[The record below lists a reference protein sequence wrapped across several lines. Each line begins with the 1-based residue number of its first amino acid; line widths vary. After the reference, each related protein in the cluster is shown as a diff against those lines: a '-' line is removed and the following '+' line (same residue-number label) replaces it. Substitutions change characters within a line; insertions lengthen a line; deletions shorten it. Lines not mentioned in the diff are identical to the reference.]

1 MKYNDFYWANDASL
15 QFMYPDYLDQ
25 NETPQTRVIDIANN
39 AEIILGINGFADKFY
54 NYMAKGYYSLSTP
67 VWKNFSKEN
76 GSPISCVVG
85 DTWINTINGGKLAKD
100 IEIGDLVLT
109 HKNRFKKVVNVIPTK
124 NKDDIYRLKVGTRMT
139 NLYITGNH
147 VVLTNLG
154 WIRVDELDV
163 NKHLIAVNGE
173 LDYESSDFTID
184 LKKYTDYNFIVED
197 GFIKKSI
204 ETKSKKSIKNNISET
219 HVTYY
224 SQPREFVDIDND
236 LAWAFGL
243 WFAEGSISINNK
255 KEPNGIRITLN
266 DKDESKYA
274 NKWLSIMKDKFNLN
288 GGYYISEVKG
298 NGKNNSWISVNIN
311 SKVIGNLFAS
321 FGKGCKEKQLPD
333 WLLNLPKDKLKHLLN
348 GLLLGDGTKS
358 NQGVRITLSNP
369 KLLLQAYNI
378 GLKLNHD
385 MSLQMQEKAGKL
397 STTTH
402 VYTLTFREYNN
413 SISKSSSNAGIKFS
427 DGLTYCPI
435 KVLEKTDKIE
445 DVFDF
450 TVEDDHSFSCAGVVV
465 HNCFGIDI
473 QDDTS
478 DILRGVAEIGMM
490 TKQGGGTAGY
500 FGKLRPRGA
509 SISGG
514 SKSNGSVSFMP
525 LFQEVTNTISQTNRR
540 GFFAAYH
547 DIDHDD
553 FDEFMKARTEG
564 DTLQTIALALCV
576 SDDFMKRVENG
587 DKEAQRRW
595 VKVIKKRD
603 ESGFPYL
610 YFTDTAN
617 KNKPQVY
624 KDKNMMLR
632 HSQMC
637 VSYDT
642 LILTDNGYKCIGE
655 LEDSFVN
662 VWNGQDFSEVE
673 INQTGENQTLFRVN
687 TDSGYSLDCTEYHKW
702 YVLESTESGKRTKP
716 PRYKEVRTYEL
727 KQGDKLIKFDLPILQ
742 GFKELKYAYTQG
754 FFSGDGYSNPDVKK
768 SKISLYGEKK
778 DLLLLIDVRNY
789 YTQQGSIS
797 RPTNEKAIYIDKV
810 VDRINCYLPEDI
822 INDKTFVPNSDY
834 TIESRLNWLSG
845 LVDSDGTIAK
855 FDKSYTLQIGSIDK
869 EFLKAVQL
877 MLQTLGC
884 DSKVTKSN
892 NTKGLRL
899 LPKNDGSGELGY
911 YNCQQCYRLLIN
923 GNSLWKLIELGFKLN
938 RVDIK
943 DAQKPNREC
952 SQFIKVESVEQ
963 LPDLHDTYCFTEPKR
978 NMGMFNGILTGNCN
992 EIYEYTDENVSFVC
1006 ALSSVNLLH
1015 WDEIKNTD
1023 AIETLTY
1030 FMDAVYTEFI
1040 NKAENVPF
1048 MDKAVRFAKDHRSI
1062 GIGVLGWHSYLQ
1074 RNNLPF
1080 ACMES
1085 NFKTTEIFKTIDERT
1100 LKASKELAVKY
1111 GEPTILKGYG
1121 ERFTT
1126 RTALAPTTSSSFI
1139 LGQVSPS
1146 IEPLLSNCFVK
1157 DLSKGK
1163 FFWKNPFLEQL
1174 LEKKGLNNDDIWDKI
1189 MKNDGS
1195 VQYLDELSEQEKE
1208 VFKTFA
1214 EISQKEIIIQAS
1226 IRQKFIDQGQS
1237 LNLMLHPETTMK
1249 ENNSLLFEAWR
1260 LGLKGLYYQRSA
1272 NVAQKVSRD
1281 ITNCTNCES

>member
-25 NETPQTRVIDIANN
+25 NETPQTRVRDIANN
-39 AEIILGINGFADKFY
+39 AENILGIKGFADKFY

-67 VWKNFSKEN
+67 VWKNFGKEN
-76 GSPISCVVG
+76 GS
-85 DTWINTINGGKLAKD
+85 
-100 IEIGDLVLT
+100 
-109 HKNRFKKVVNVIPTK
+109 
-124 NKDDIYRLKVGTRMT
+124 
-139 NLYITGNH
+139 
-147 VVLTNLG
+147 
-154 WIRVDELDV
+154 
-163 NKHLIAVNGE
+163 
-173 LDYESSDFTID
+173 
-184 LKKYTDYNFIVED
+184 
-197 GFIKKSI
+197 
-204 ETKSKKSIKNNISET
+204 
-219 HVTYY
+219 
-224 SQPREFVDIDND
+224 
-236 LAWAFGL
+236 
-243 WFAEGSISINNK
+243 SIS
-255 KEPNGIRITLN
+255 
-266 DKDESKYA
+266 
-274 NKWLSIMKDKFNLN
+274 
-288 GGYYISEVKG
+288 
-298 NGKNNSWISVNIN
+298 
-311 SKVIGNLFAS
+311 
-321 FGKGCKEKQLPD
+321 
-333 WLLNLPKDKLKHLLN
+333 
-348 GLLLGDGTKS
+348 
-358 NQGVRITLSNP
+358 
-369 KLLLQAYNI
+369 
-378 GLKLNHD
+378 
-385 MSLQMQEKAGKL
+385 
-397 STTTH
+397 
-402 VYTLTFREYNN
+402 
-413 SISKSSSNAGIKFS
+413 
-427 DGLTYCPI
+427 
-435 KVLEKTDKIE
+435 
-445 DVFDF
+445 
-450 TVEDDHSFSCAGVVV
+450 
-465 HNCFGIDI
+465 CFGIDI

-490 TKQGGGTAGY
+490 TKQCGGAAGY

-509 SISGG
+509 EISGG

-610 YFTDTAN
+610 YFTDTVN

-637 VSYDT
+637 
-642 LILTDNGYKCIGE
+642 
-655 LEDSFVN
+655 
-662 VWNGQDFSEVE
+662 
-673 INQTGENQTLFRVN
+673 
-687 TDSGYSLDCTEYHKW
+687 
-702 YVLESTESGKRTKP
+702 
-716 PRYKEVRTYEL
+716 
-727 KQGDKLIKFDLPILQ
+727 
-742 GFKELKYAYTQG
+742 
-754 FFSGDGYSNPDVKK
+754 
-768 SKISLYGEKK
+768 
-778 DLLLLIDVRNY
+778 
-789 YTQQGSIS
+789 
-797 RPTNEKAIYIDKV
+797 
-810 VDRINCYLPEDI
+810 
-822 INDKTFVPNSDY
+822 
-834 TIESRLNWLSG
+834 
-845 LVDSDGTIAK
+845 
-855 FDKSYTLQIGSIDK
+855 
-869 EFLKAVQL
+869 
-877 MLQTLGC
+877 
-884 DSKVTKSN
+884 
-892 NTKGLRL
+892 
-899 LPKNDGSGELGY
+899 
-911 YNCQQCYRLLIN
+911 
-923 GNSLWKLIELGFKLN
+923 
-938 RVDIK
+938 
-943 DAQKPNREC
+943 
-952 SQFIKVESVEQ
+952 
-963 LPDLHDTYCFTEPKR
+963 
-978 NMGMFNGILTGNCN
+978 N

-1006 ALSSVNLLH
+1006 ALSSINLLH
-1015 WDEIKNTD
+1015 WNEIKNTD

-1048 MDKAVRFAKDHRSI
+1048 MDKAVRFAKYHRSI

-1100 LKASKELAVKY
+1100 LKASKELAITY

-1163 FFWKNPFLEQL
+1163 FFWKNPFLEDL
-1174 LEKKGLNNDDIWDKI
+1174 LDEKGLNNDDIWDKI

-1195 VQYLDELSEQEKE
+1195 VQYLDELTEKEKE
-1208 VFKTFA
+1208 VFRTFA

-1281 ITNCTNCES
+1281 ITNCTSCES

>member
-25 NETPQTRVIDIANN
+25 NETPQSRVRDIVNN
-39 AEIILGINGFADKFY
+39 AESILGINGFADKFY

-67 VWKNFSKEN
+67 VMKNFGKKN
-76 GSPISCVVG
+76 GSPIS
-85 DTWINTINGGKLAKD
+85 
-100 IEIGDLVLT
+100 
-109 HKNRFKKVVNVIPTK
+109 
-124 NKDDIYRLKVGTRMT
+124 
-139 NLYITGNH
+139 
-147 VVLTNLG
+147 
-154 WIRVDELDV
+154 
-163 NKHLIAVNGE
+163 
-173 LDYESSDFTID
+173 
-184 LKKYTDYNFIVED
+184 
-197 GFIKKSI
+197 
-204 ETKSKKSIKNNISET
+204 
-219 HVTYY
+219 
-224 SQPREFVDIDND
+224 
-236 LAWAFGL
+236 
-243 WFAEGSISINNK
+243 
-255 KEPNGIRITLN
+255 
-266 DKDESKYA
+266 
-274 NKWLSIMKDKFNLN
+274 
-288 GGYYISEVKG
+288 
-298 NGKNNSWISVNIN
+298 
-311 SKVIGNLFAS
+311 
-321 FGKGCKEKQLPD
+321 
-333 WLLNLPKDKLKHLLN
+333 
-348 GLLLGDGTKS
+348 
-358 NQGVRITLSNP
+358 
-369 KLLLQAYNI
+369 
-378 GLKLNHD
+378 
-385 MSLQMQEKAGKL
+385 
-397 STTTH
+397 
-402 VYTLTFREYNN
+402 
-413 SISKSSSNAGIKFS
+413 
-427 DGLTYCPI
+427 
-435 KVLEKTDKIE
+435 
-445 DVFDF
+445 
-450 TVEDDHSFSCAGVVV
+450 
-465 HNCFGIDI
+465 CFGIDI

-478 DILRGVAEIGMM
+478 DILKGVAEIGMM
-490 TKQGGGTAGY
+490 TKQGGGAAGY

-509 SISGG
+509 NISGG

-637 VSYDT
+637 
-642 LILTDNGYKCIGE
+642 
-655 LEDSFVN
+655 
-662 VWNGQDFSEVE
+662 
-673 INQTGENQTLFRVN
+673 
-687 TDSGYSLDCTEYHKW
+687 
-702 YVLESTESGKRTKP
+702 
-716 PRYKEVRTYEL
+716 
-727 KQGDKLIKFDLPILQ
+727 
-742 GFKELKYAYTQG
+742 
-754 FFSGDGYSNPDVKK
+754 
-768 SKISLYGEKK
+768 
-778 DLLLLIDVRNY
+778 
-789 YTQQGSIS
+789 
-797 RPTNEKAIYIDKV
+797 
-810 VDRINCYLPEDI
+810 
-822 INDKTFVPNSDY
+822 
-834 TIESRLNWLSG
+834 
-845 LVDSDGTIAK
+845 
-855 FDKSYTLQIGSIDK
+855 
-869 EFLKAVQL
+869 
-877 MLQTLGC
+877 
-884 DSKVTKSN
+884 
-892 NTKGLRL
+892 
-899 LPKNDGSGELGY
+899 
-911 YNCQQCYRLLIN
+911 
-923 GNSLWKLIELGFKLN
+923 
-938 RVDIK
+938 
-943 DAQKPNREC
+943 
-952 SQFIKVESVEQ
+952 
-963 LPDLHDTYCFTEPKR
+963 
-978 NMGMFNGILTGNCN
+978 N

-1006 ALSSVNLLH
+1006 ALSSINLLH

-1146 IEPLLSNCFVK
+1146 IEPLLSNCFLK

-1163 FFWKNPFLEQL
+1163 FFWKNPFLEEL
-1174 LEKKGLNNDDIWDKI
+1174 LKEKGLNNDDIWDKI

-1281 ITNCTNCES
+1281 ITNCSSCES

>member
-25 NETPQTRVIDIANN
+25 NETPQTRVRDIANN
-39 AEIILGINGFADKFY
+39 AETILCINGFADKFY

-67 VWKNFSKEN
+67 VLKNFGKEN
-76 GSPISCVVG
+76 GSPISC
-85 DTWINTINGGKLAKD
+85 
-100 IEIGDLVLT
+100 
-109 HKNRFKKVVNVIPTK
+109 
-124 NKDDIYRLKVGTRMT
+124 
-139 NLYITGNH
+139 
-147 VVLTNLG
+147 
-154 WIRVDELDV
+154 
-163 NKHLIAVNGE
+163 
-173 LDYESSDFTID
+173 
-184 LKKYTDYNFIVED
+184 
-197 GFIKKSI
+197 
-204 ETKSKKSIKNNISET
+204 
-219 HVTYY
+219 
-224 SQPREFVDIDND
+224 
-236 LAWAFGL
+236 
-243 WFAEGSISINNK
+243 
-255 KEPNGIRITLN
+255 
-266 DKDESKYA
+266 
-274 NKWLSIMKDKFNLN
+274 
-288 GGYYISEVKG
+288 
-298 NGKNNSWISVNIN
+298 
-311 SKVIGNLFAS
+311 
-321 FGKGCKEKQLPD
+321 
-333 WLLNLPKDKLKHLLN
+333 
-348 GLLLGDGTKS
+348 
-358 NQGVRITLSNP
+358 
-369 KLLLQAYNI
+369 
-378 GLKLNHD
+378 
-385 MSLQMQEKAGKL
+385 
-397 STTTH
+397 
-402 VYTLTFREYNN
+402 
-413 SISKSSSNAGIKFS
+413 
-427 DGLTYCPI
+427 
-435 KVLEKTDKIE
+435 
-445 DVFDF
+445 
-450 TVEDDHSFSCAGVVV
+450 
-465 HNCFGIDI
+465 FGIDI
-473 QDDTS
+473 QDNTS

-509 SISGG
+509 NISGG

-637 VSYDT
+637 VSRDALVT
-642 LILTDNGYKCIGE
+642 TKDGE
-655 LEDSFVN
+655 FVISDLENKRVE
-662 VWNGQDFSEVE
+662 VWNGLEWSNVE
-673 INQTGENQTLFRVN
+673 IFKTGKNQKLKKVKVFRSLYNDKGTLITGNILE
-687 TDSGYSLDCTEYHKW
+687 LDCTEYHKW
-702 YVLESTESGKRTKP
+702 YNKIGQEF
-716 PRYKEVRTYEL
+716 RTYEL
-727 KQGDKLIKFDLPILQ
+727 
-742 GFKELKYAYTQG
+742 
-754 FFSGDGYSNPDVKK
+754 
-768 SKISLYGEKK
+768 SKGM
-778 DLLLLIDVRNY
+778 LLLDSN
-789 YTQQGSIS
+789 
-797 RPTNEKAIYIDKV
+797 
-810 VDRINCYLPEDI
+810 LP
-822 INDKTFVPNSDY
+822 
-834 TIESRLNWLSG
+834 
-845 LVDSDGTIAK
+845 
-855 FDKSYTLQIGSIDK
+855 
-869 EFLKAVQL
+869 
-877 MLQTLGC
+877 
-884 DSKVTKSN
+884 
-892 NTKGLRL
+892 
-899 LPKNDGSGELGY
+899 
-911 YNCQQCYRLLIN
+911 N
-923 GNSLWKLIELGFKLN
+923 GNKAKYEII
-938 RVDIK
+938 DIL
-943 DAQKPNREC
+943 D
-952 SQFIKVESVEQ
+952 
-963 LPDLHDTYCFTEPKR
+963 LDGLHDTYCFTEPKR

-992 EIYEYTDENVSFVC
+992 EIYEYTDEHVSFVC
-1006 ALSSVNLLH
+1006 ALSSINLLH

-1080 ACMES
+1080 ACMEA
-1085 NFKTTEIFKTIDERT
+1085 NFKTSEIFKAIDERT
-1100 LKASKELAVKY
+1100 LKASKELAVIY

-1146 IEPLLSNCFVK
+1146 IEPLLSNCFLK

-1163 FFWKNPFLEQL
+1163 FFWKNPFLEEL

-1208 VFKTFA
+1208 VFKTFT

-1281 ITNCTNCES
+1281 ITNCSSCEA

>member
-25 NETPQTRVIDIANN
+25 NETPQTRVRDIANN
-39 AEIILGINGFADKFY
+39 SENILGIKGFADKFY

-67 VWKNFSKEN
+67 VWKNFGKEN
-76 GSPISCVVG
+76 GSPIS
-85 DTWINTINGGKLAKD
+85 
-100 IEIGDLVLT
+100 
-109 HKNRFKKVVNVIPTK
+109 
-124 NKDDIYRLKVGTRMT
+124 
-139 NLYITGNH
+139 
-147 VVLTNLG
+147 
-154 WIRVDELDV
+154 
-163 NKHLIAVNGE
+163 
-173 LDYESSDFTID
+173 
-184 LKKYTDYNFIVED
+184 
-197 GFIKKSI
+197 
-204 ETKSKKSIKNNISET
+204 
-219 HVTYY
+219 
-224 SQPREFVDIDND
+224 
-236 LAWAFGL
+236 
-243 WFAEGSISINNK
+243 
-255 KEPNGIRITLN
+255 
-266 DKDESKYA
+266 
-274 NKWLSIMKDKFNLN
+274 
-288 GGYYISEVKG
+288 
-298 NGKNNSWISVNIN
+298 
-311 SKVIGNLFAS
+311 
-321 FGKGCKEKQLPD
+321 
-333 WLLNLPKDKLKHLLN
+333 
-348 GLLLGDGTKS
+348 
-358 NQGVRITLSNP
+358 
-369 KLLLQAYNI
+369 
-378 GLKLNHD
+378 
-385 MSLQMQEKAGKL
+385 
-397 STTTH
+397 
-402 VYTLTFREYNN
+402 
-413 SISKSSSNAGIKFS
+413 
-427 DGLTYCPI
+427 
-435 KVLEKTDKIE
+435 
-445 DVFDF
+445 
-450 TVEDDHSFSCAGVVV
+450 
-465 HNCFGIDI
+465 CFGIDI

-500 FGKLRPRGA
+500 FGKLRPRG
-509 SISGG
+509 SEISGG

-587 DKEAQRRW
+587 DEEAQRRW

-637 VSYDT
+637 
-642 LILTDNGYKCIGE
+642 
-655 LEDSFVN
+655 
-662 VWNGQDFSEVE
+662 
-673 INQTGENQTLFRVN
+673 
-687 TDSGYSLDCTEYHKW
+687 
-702 YVLESTESGKRTKP
+702 
-716 PRYKEVRTYEL
+716 
-727 KQGDKLIKFDLPILQ
+727 
-742 GFKELKYAYTQG
+742 
-754 FFSGDGYSNPDVKK
+754 
-768 SKISLYGEKK
+768 
-778 DLLLLIDVRNY
+778 
-789 YTQQGSIS
+789 
-797 RPTNEKAIYIDKV
+797 
-810 VDRINCYLPEDI
+810 
-822 INDKTFVPNSDY
+822 
-834 TIESRLNWLSG
+834 
-845 LVDSDGTIAK
+845 
-855 FDKSYTLQIGSIDK
+855 
-869 EFLKAVQL
+869 
-877 MLQTLGC
+877 
-884 DSKVTKSN
+884 
-892 NTKGLRL
+892 
-899 LPKNDGSGELGY
+899 
-911 YNCQQCYRLLIN
+911 
-923 GNSLWKLIELGFKLN
+923 
-938 RVDIK
+938 
-943 DAQKPNREC
+943 
-952 SQFIKVESVEQ
+952 
-963 LPDLHDTYCFTEPKR
+963 
-978 NMGMFNGILTGNCN
+978 N

-1006 ALSSVNLLH
+1006 ALSSINLLH

-1146 IEPLLSNCFVK
+1146 IEPLLSNCFLK

-1163 FFWKNPFLEQL
+1163 FFWKNPFLEEL
-1174 LEKKGLNNDDIWDKI
+1174 LKEKGLNNDDIWDKI

-1281 ITNCTNCES
+1281 ITNCSSCES

>member
-25 NETPQTRVIDIANN
+25 NETPQSRVRDIVNN
-39 AEIILGINGFADKFY
+39 AESILGINGFADKFY

-67 VWKNFSKEN
+67 VWKNFGKKN
-76 GSPISCVVG
+76 GSPIS
-85 DTWINTINGGKLAKD
+85 
-100 IEIGDLVLT
+100 
-109 HKNRFKKVVNVIPTK
+109 
-124 NKDDIYRLKVGTRMT
+124 
-139 NLYITGNH
+139 
-147 VVLTNLG
+147 
-154 WIRVDELDV
+154 
-163 NKHLIAVNGE
+163 
-173 LDYESSDFTID
+173 
-184 LKKYTDYNFIVED
+184 
-197 GFIKKSI
+197 
-204 ETKSKKSIKNNISET
+204 
-219 HVTYY
+219 
-224 SQPREFVDIDND
+224 
-236 LAWAFGL
+236 
-243 WFAEGSISINNK
+243 
-255 KEPNGIRITLN
+255 
-266 DKDESKYA
+266 
-274 NKWLSIMKDKFNLN
+274 
-288 GGYYISEVKG
+288 
-298 NGKNNSWISVNIN
+298 
-311 SKVIGNLFAS
+311 
-321 FGKGCKEKQLPD
+321 
-333 WLLNLPKDKLKHLLN
+333 
-348 GLLLGDGTKS
+348 
-358 NQGVRITLSNP
+358 
-369 KLLLQAYNI
+369 
-378 GLKLNHD
+378 
-385 MSLQMQEKAGKL
+385 
-397 STTTH
+397 
-402 VYTLTFREYNN
+402 
-413 SISKSSSNAGIKFS
+413 
-427 DGLTYCPI
+427 
-435 KVLEKTDKIE
+435 
-445 DVFDF
+445 
-450 TVEDDHSFSCAGVVV
+450 
-465 HNCFGIDI
+465 CFGIDI

-478 DILRGVAEIGMM
+478 DILKGVAEIGMM

-509 SISGG
+509 NISGG

-587 DKEAQRRW
+587 DKEVQRRW

-637 VSYDT
+637 
-642 LILTDNGYKCIGE
+642 
-655 LEDSFVN
+655 
-662 VWNGQDFSEVE
+662 
-673 INQTGENQTLFRVN
+673 
-687 TDSGYSLDCTEYHKW
+687 
-702 YVLESTESGKRTKP
+702 
-716 PRYKEVRTYEL
+716 
-727 KQGDKLIKFDLPILQ
+727 
-742 GFKELKYAYTQG
+742 
-754 FFSGDGYSNPDVKK
+754 
-768 SKISLYGEKK
+768 
-778 DLLLLIDVRNY
+778 
-789 YTQQGSIS
+789 
-797 RPTNEKAIYIDKV
+797 
-810 VDRINCYLPEDI
+810 
-822 INDKTFVPNSDY
+822 
-834 TIESRLNWLSG
+834 
-845 LVDSDGTIAK
+845 
-855 FDKSYTLQIGSIDK
+855 
-869 EFLKAVQL
+869 
-877 MLQTLGC
+877 
-884 DSKVTKSN
+884 
-892 NTKGLRL
+892 
-899 LPKNDGSGELGY
+899 
-911 YNCQQCYRLLIN
+911 
-923 GNSLWKLIELGFKLN
+923 
-938 RVDIK
+938 
-943 DAQKPNREC
+943 
-952 SQFIKVESVEQ
+952 
-963 LPDLHDTYCFTEPKR
+963 
-978 NMGMFNGILTGNCN
+978 N

-1006 ALSSVNLLH
+1006 ALSSINLLH

-1146 IEPLLSNCFVK
+1146 IEPLLSNCFLK

-1163 FFWKNPFLEQL
+1163 FFWKNPFLEEL
-1174 LEKKGLNNDDIWDKI
+1174 LKEKGLNNDDIWDKI

-1281 ITNCTNCES
+1281 ITNCSSCES

>member
-25 NETPQTRVIDIANN
+25 NETPQSRVRDIVNN
-39 AEIILGINGFADKFY
+39 AESILGINGFADKFY

-67 VWKNFSKEN
+67 VMKNFGKKN
-76 GSPISCVVG
+76 GGPIS
-85 DTWINTINGGKLAKD
+85 
-100 IEIGDLVLT
+100 
-109 HKNRFKKVVNVIPTK
+109 
-124 NKDDIYRLKVGTRMT
+124 
-139 NLYITGNH
+139 
-147 VVLTNLG
+147 
-154 WIRVDELDV
+154 
-163 NKHLIAVNGE
+163 
-173 LDYESSDFTID
+173 
-184 LKKYTDYNFIVED
+184 
-197 GFIKKSI
+197 
-204 ETKSKKSIKNNISET
+204 
-219 HVTYY
+219 
-224 SQPREFVDIDND
+224 
-236 LAWAFGL
+236 
-243 WFAEGSISINNK
+243 
-255 KEPNGIRITLN
+255 
-266 DKDESKYA
+266 
-274 NKWLSIMKDKFNLN
+274 
-288 GGYYISEVKG
+288 
-298 NGKNNSWISVNIN
+298 
-311 SKVIGNLFAS
+311 
-321 FGKGCKEKQLPD
+321 
-333 WLLNLPKDKLKHLLN
+333 
-348 GLLLGDGTKS
+348 
-358 NQGVRITLSNP
+358 
-369 KLLLQAYNI
+369 
-378 GLKLNHD
+378 
-385 MSLQMQEKAGKL
+385 
-397 STTTH
+397 
-402 VYTLTFREYNN
+402 
-413 SISKSSSNAGIKFS
+413 
-427 DGLTYCPI
+427 
-435 KVLEKTDKIE
+435 
-445 DVFDF
+445 
-450 TVEDDHSFSCAGVVV
+450 
-465 HNCFGIDI
+465 CFGIDI
-473 QDDTS
+473 QDDTR
-478 DILRGVAEIGMM
+478 DILKGVAEIGMM

-509 SISGG
+509 NISGG

-637 VSYDT
+637 
-642 LILTDNGYKCIGE
+642 
-655 LEDSFVN
+655 
-662 VWNGQDFSEVE
+662 
-673 INQTGENQTLFRVN
+673 
-687 TDSGYSLDCTEYHKW
+687 
-702 YVLESTESGKRTKP
+702 
-716 PRYKEVRTYEL
+716 
-727 KQGDKLIKFDLPILQ
+727 
-742 GFKELKYAYTQG
+742 
-754 FFSGDGYSNPDVKK
+754 
-768 SKISLYGEKK
+768 
-778 DLLLLIDVRNY
+778 
-789 YTQQGSIS
+789 
-797 RPTNEKAIYIDKV
+797 
-810 VDRINCYLPEDI
+810 
-822 INDKTFVPNSDY
+822 
-834 TIESRLNWLSG
+834 
-845 LVDSDGTIAK
+845 
-855 FDKSYTLQIGSIDK
+855 
-869 EFLKAVQL
+869 
-877 MLQTLGC
+877 
-884 DSKVTKSN
+884 
-892 NTKGLRL
+892 
-899 LPKNDGSGELGY
+899 
-911 YNCQQCYRLLIN
+911 
-923 GNSLWKLIELGFKLN
+923 
-938 RVDIK
+938 
-943 DAQKPNREC
+943 
-952 SQFIKVESVEQ
+952 
-963 LPDLHDTYCFTEPKR
+963 
-978 NMGMFNGILTGNCN
+978 N

-1006 ALSSVNLLH
+1006 ALSSINLLH

-1048 MDKAVRFAKDHRSI
+1048 MDKVVRFAKDHRSI

-1146 IEPLLSNCFVK
+1146 IEPLLSNCFLK

-1163 FFWKNPFLEQL
+1163 FFWKNPFLEEL
-1174 LEKKGLNNDDIWDKI
+1174 LKEKGLNNDDIWDKI

-1281 ITNCTNCES
+1281 ITNCSSCES

>member
-25 NETPQTRVIDIANN
+25 NETPQSRVRDIVNN
-39 AEIILGINGFADKFY
+39 AESILGINGFADKFY

-67 VWKNFSKEN
+67 VMKNFGKKN
-76 GSPISCVVG
+76 GSPIS
-85 DTWINTINGGKLAKD
+85 
-100 IEIGDLVLT
+100 
-109 HKNRFKKVVNVIPTK
+109 
-124 NKDDIYRLKVGTRMT
+124 
-139 NLYITGNH
+139 
-147 VVLTNLG
+147 
-154 WIRVDELDV
+154 
-163 NKHLIAVNGE
+163 
-173 LDYESSDFTID
+173 
-184 LKKYTDYNFIVED
+184 
-197 GFIKKSI
+197 
-204 ETKSKKSIKNNISET
+204 
-219 HVTYY
+219 
-224 SQPREFVDIDND
+224 
-236 LAWAFGL
+236 
-243 WFAEGSISINNK
+243 
-255 KEPNGIRITLN
+255 
-266 DKDESKYA
+266 
-274 NKWLSIMKDKFNLN
+274 
-288 GGYYISEVKG
+288 
-298 NGKNNSWISVNIN
+298 
-311 SKVIGNLFAS
+311 
-321 FGKGCKEKQLPD
+321 
-333 WLLNLPKDKLKHLLN
+333 
-348 GLLLGDGTKS
+348 
-358 NQGVRITLSNP
+358 
-369 KLLLQAYNI
+369 
-378 GLKLNHD
+378 
-385 MSLQMQEKAGKL
+385 
-397 STTTH
+397 
-402 VYTLTFREYNN
+402 
-413 SISKSSSNAGIKFS
+413 
-427 DGLTYCPI
+427 
-435 KVLEKTDKIE
+435 
-445 DVFDF
+445 
-450 TVEDDHSFSCAGVVV
+450 
-465 HNCFGIDI
+465 CFGIDI

-478 DILRGVAEIGMM
+478 DILKGVAEIGMM

-509 SISGG
+509 NISGG

-637 VSYDT
+637 
-642 LILTDNGYKCIGE
+642 
-655 LEDSFVN
+655 
-662 VWNGQDFSEVE
+662 
-673 INQTGENQTLFRVN
+673 
-687 TDSGYSLDCTEYHKW
+687 
-702 YVLESTESGKRTKP
+702 
-716 PRYKEVRTYEL
+716 
-727 KQGDKLIKFDLPILQ
+727 
-742 GFKELKYAYTQG
+742 
-754 FFSGDGYSNPDVKK
+754 
-768 SKISLYGEKK
+768 
-778 DLLLLIDVRNY
+778 
-789 YTQQGSIS
+789 
-797 RPTNEKAIYIDKV
+797 
-810 VDRINCYLPEDI
+810 
-822 INDKTFVPNSDY
+822 
-834 TIESRLNWLSG
+834 
-845 LVDSDGTIAK
+845 
-855 FDKSYTLQIGSIDK
+855 
-869 EFLKAVQL
+869 
-877 MLQTLGC
+877 
-884 DSKVTKSN
+884 
-892 NTKGLRL
+892 
-899 LPKNDGSGELGY
+899 
-911 YNCQQCYRLLIN
+911 
-923 GNSLWKLIELGFKLN
+923 
-938 RVDIK
+938 
-943 DAQKPNREC
+943 
-952 SQFIKVESVEQ
+952 
-963 LPDLHDTYCFTEPKR
+963 
-978 NMGMFNGILTGNCN
+978 N

-1006 ALSSVNLLH
+1006 ALSSINLLH

-1146 IEPLLSNCFVK
+1146 IEPLLSNCFLK

-1163 FFWKNPFLEQL
+1163 FFWKNPFLEEL
-1174 LEKKGLNNDDIWDKI
+1174 LKEKGLNNDDIWDKI

-1281 ITNCTNCES
+1281 ITNCSSCES

>member
-1 MKYNDFYWANDASL
+1 MKYNDFYWANDAGL

-39 AEIILGINGFADKFY
+39 AENILGINGFADKFY

-67 VWKNFSKEN
+67 VWKNFGKEN
-76 GSPISCVVG
+76 GSPIS
-85 DTWINTINGGKLAKD
+85 
-100 IEIGDLVLT
+100 
-109 HKNRFKKVVNVIPTK
+109 
-124 NKDDIYRLKVGTRMT
+124 
-139 NLYITGNH
+139 
-147 VVLTNLG
+147 
-154 WIRVDELDV
+154 
-163 NKHLIAVNGE
+163 
-173 LDYESSDFTID
+173 
-184 LKKYTDYNFIVED
+184 
-197 GFIKKSI
+197 
-204 ETKSKKSIKNNISET
+204 
-219 HVTYY
+219 
-224 SQPREFVDIDND
+224 
-236 LAWAFGL
+236 
-243 WFAEGSISINNK
+243 
-255 KEPNGIRITLN
+255 
-266 DKDESKYA
+266 
-274 NKWLSIMKDKFNLN
+274 
-288 GGYYISEVKG
+288 
-298 NGKNNSWISVNIN
+298 
-311 SKVIGNLFAS
+311 
-321 FGKGCKEKQLPD
+321 
-333 WLLNLPKDKLKHLLN
+333 
-348 GLLLGDGTKS
+348 
-358 NQGVRITLSNP
+358 
-369 KLLLQAYNI
+369 
-378 GLKLNHD
+378 
-385 MSLQMQEKAGKL
+385 
-397 STTTH
+397 
-402 VYTLTFREYNN
+402 
-413 SISKSSSNAGIKFS
+413 
-427 DGLTYCPI
+427 
-435 KVLEKTDKIE
+435 
-445 DVFDF
+445 
-450 TVEDDHSFSCAGVVV
+450 
-465 HNCFGIDI
+465 CFGIDI

-509 SISGG
+509 KISGG

-637 VSYDT
+637 VGRYT
-642 LILTDNGYKCIGE
+642 LVTTKDGE
-655 LEDSFVN
+655 FIISDLENKRVE
-662 VWNGQDFSEVE
+662 VWNGLEWSNVEVFKTGK
-673 INQTGENQTLFRVN
+673 NQKLKKVKVFRSLYNDKGTLITGNILE
-687 TDSGYSLDCTEYHKW
+687 LDCTEYHKW
-702 YVLESTESGKRTKP
+702 YNKIGQEF
-716 PRYKEVRTYEL
+716 RTYEL
-727 KQGDKLIKFDLPILQ
+727 
-742 GFKELKYAYTQG
+742 
-754 FFSGDGYSNPDVKK
+754 
-768 SKISLYGEKK
+768 SKGM
-778 DLLLLIDVRNY
+778 LLLDSN
-789 YTQQGSIS
+789 
-797 RPTNEKAIYIDKV
+797 
-810 VDRINCYLPEDI
+810 LP
-822 INDKTFVPNSDY
+822 
-834 TIESRLNWLSG
+834 
-845 LVDSDGTIAK
+845 
-855 FDKSYTLQIGSIDK
+855 
-869 EFLKAVQL
+869 
-877 MLQTLGC
+877 
-884 DSKVTKSN
+884 
-892 NTKGLRL
+892 
-899 LPKNDGSGELGY
+899 
-911 YNCQQCYRLLIN
+911 N
-923 GNSLWKLIELGFKLN
+923 GNKAKYEII
-938 RVDIK
+938 DIL
-943 DAQKPNREC
+943 D
-952 SQFIKVESVEQ
+952 
-963 LPDLHDTYCFTEPKR
+963 LDGLHDTYCFTEPKR

-1006 ALSSVNLLH
+1006 ALSSINLLH

-1048 MDKAVRFAKDHRSI
+1048 MDKAVRFAKYHRSI

-1163 FFWKNPFLEQL
+1163 FFWKNPFLEDL
-1174 LEKKGLNNDDIWDKI
+1174 LEGKGLNNDDIWDKI

-1195 VQYLDELSEQEKE
+1195 VQYLDELTEKEKE

-1281 ITNCTNCES
+1281 ITNCTSCEA

>member
-25 NETPQTRVIDIANN
+25 NETPQSRVRDIVNN
-39 AEIILGINGFADKFY
+39 AESILGINGFADKFY

-67 VWKNFSKEN
+67 VMKNFGKKN
-76 GSPISCVVG
+76 GSPISC
-85 DTWINTINGGKLAKD
+85 
-100 IEIGDLVLT
+100 
-109 HKNRFKKVVNVIPTK
+109 
-124 NKDDIYRLKVGTRMT
+124 
-139 NLYITGNH
+139 
-147 VVLTNLG
+147 
-154 WIRVDELDV
+154 
-163 NKHLIAVNGE
+163 
-173 LDYESSDFTID
+173 
-184 LKKYTDYNFIVED
+184 
-197 GFIKKSI
+197 
-204 ETKSKKSIKNNISET
+204 
-219 HVTYY
+219 
-224 SQPREFVDIDND
+224 
-236 LAWAFGL
+236 
-243 WFAEGSISINNK
+243 
-255 KEPNGIRITLN
+255 
-266 DKDESKYA
+266 
-274 NKWLSIMKDKFNLN
+274 
-288 GGYYISEVKG
+288 
-298 NGKNNSWISVNIN
+298 
-311 SKVIGNLFAS
+311 
-321 FGKGCKEKQLPD
+321 
-333 WLLNLPKDKLKHLLN
+333 
-348 GLLLGDGTKS
+348 
-358 NQGVRITLSNP
+358 
-369 KLLLQAYNI
+369 
-378 GLKLNHD
+378 
-385 MSLQMQEKAGKL
+385 
-397 STTTH
+397 
-402 VYTLTFREYNN
+402 
-413 SISKSSSNAGIKFS
+413 
-427 DGLTYCPI
+427 
-435 KVLEKTDKIE
+435 
-445 DVFDF
+445 
-450 TVEDDHSFSCAGVVV
+450 
-465 HNCFGIDI
+465 FGINI

-478 DILRGVAEIGMM
+478 DILKGVAEIGMM

-509 SISGG
+509 NISGG

-637 VSYDT
+637 
-642 LILTDNGYKCIGE
+642 
-655 LEDSFVN
+655 
-662 VWNGQDFSEVE
+662 
-673 INQTGENQTLFRVN
+673 
-687 TDSGYSLDCTEYHKW
+687 
-702 YVLESTESGKRTKP
+702 
-716 PRYKEVRTYEL
+716 
-727 KQGDKLIKFDLPILQ
+727 
-742 GFKELKYAYTQG
+742 
-754 FFSGDGYSNPDVKK
+754 
-768 SKISLYGEKK
+768 
-778 DLLLLIDVRNY
+778 
-789 YTQQGSIS
+789 
-797 RPTNEKAIYIDKV
+797 
-810 VDRINCYLPEDI
+810 
-822 INDKTFVPNSDY
+822 
-834 TIESRLNWLSG
+834 
-845 LVDSDGTIAK
+845 
-855 FDKSYTLQIGSIDK
+855 
-869 EFLKAVQL
+869 
-877 MLQTLGC
+877 
-884 DSKVTKSN
+884 
-892 NTKGLRL
+892 
-899 LPKNDGSGELGY
+899 
-911 YNCQQCYRLLIN
+911 
-923 GNSLWKLIELGFKLN
+923 
-938 RVDIK
+938 
-943 DAQKPNREC
+943 
-952 SQFIKVESVEQ
+952 
-963 LPDLHDTYCFTEPKR
+963 
-978 NMGMFNGILTGNCN
+978 N

-1006 ALSSVNLLH
+1006 ALSSINLLH

-1146 IEPLLSNCFVK
+1146 IEPLLSNCFLK

-1163 FFWKNPFLEQL
+1163 FFWKNPFLEEL
-1174 LEKKGLNNDDIWDKI
+1174 LKEKGLNNDDIWDKI

-1281 ITNCTNCES
+1281 ITNCSSCES

>member
-15 QFMYPDYLDQ
+15 QFMYPDYLDLH
-25 NETPQTRVIDIANN
+25 ETPQTRVRDIAQR
-39 AEIILGINGFADKFY
+39 AENILGISNFANKFY

-67 VWKNFSKEN
+67 VWKNFGKEN
-76 GSPISCVVG
+76 GSPISC
-85 DTWINTINGGKLAKD
+85 
-100 IEIGDLVLT
+100 
-109 HKNRFKKVVNVIPTK
+109 
-124 NKDDIYRLKVGTRMT
+124 
-139 NLYITGNH
+139 
-147 VVLTNLG
+147 
-154 WIRVDELDV
+154 
-163 NKHLIAVNGE
+163 
-173 LDYESSDFTID
+173 
-184 LKKYTDYNFIVED
+184 
-197 GFIKKSI
+197 
-204 ETKSKKSIKNNISET
+204 
-219 HVTYY
+219 
-224 SQPREFVDIDND
+224 
-236 LAWAFGL
+236 FG
-243 WFAEGSISINNK
+243 
-255 KEPNGIRITLN
+255 
-266 DKDESKYA
+266 
-274 NKWLSIMKDKFNLN
+274 
-288 GGYYISEVKG
+288 V
-298 NGKNNSWISVNIN
+298 
-311 SKVIGNLFAS
+311 
-321 FGKGCKEKQLPD
+321 
-333 WLLNLPKDKLKHLLN
+333 
-348 GLLLGDGTKS
+348 
-358 NQGVRITLSNP
+358 
-369 KLLLQAYNI
+369 
-378 GLKLNHD
+378 
-385 MSLQMQEKAGKL
+385 
-397 STTTH
+397 
-402 VYTLTFREYNN
+402 
-413 SISKSSSNAGIKFS
+413 
-427 DGLTYCPI
+427 
-435 KVLEKTDKIE
+435 
-445 DVFDF
+445 
-450 TVEDDHSFSCAGVVV
+450 
-465 HNCFGIDI
+465 DI

-509 SISGG
+509 KISGG

-547 DIDHDD
+547 DIDHND

-637 VSYDT
+637 
-642 LILTDNGYKCIGE
+642 
-655 LEDSFVN
+655 
-662 VWNGQDFSEVE
+662 
-673 INQTGENQTLFRVN
+673 
-687 TDSGYSLDCTEYHKW
+687 
-702 YVLESTESGKRTKP
+702 
-716 PRYKEVRTYEL
+716 
-727 KQGDKLIKFDLPILQ
+727 
-742 GFKELKYAYTQG
+742 
-754 FFSGDGYSNPDVKK
+754 
-768 SKISLYGEKK
+768 
-778 DLLLLIDVRNY
+778 
-789 YTQQGSIS
+789 
-797 RPTNEKAIYIDKV
+797 
-810 VDRINCYLPEDI
+810 
-822 INDKTFVPNSDY
+822 
-834 TIESRLNWLSG
+834 
-845 LVDSDGTIAK
+845 
-855 FDKSYTLQIGSIDK
+855 
-869 EFLKAVQL
+869 
-877 MLQTLGC
+877 
-884 DSKVTKSN
+884 
-892 NTKGLRL
+892 
-899 LPKNDGSGELGY
+899 
-911 YNCQQCYRLLIN
+911 
-923 GNSLWKLIELGFKLN
+923 
-938 RVDIK
+938 
-943 DAQKPNREC
+943 
-952 SQFIKVESVEQ
+952 
-963 LPDLHDTYCFTEPKR
+963 
-978 NMGMFNGILTGNCN
+978 N

-1006 ALSSVNLLH
+1006 ALSSINLLH

-1080 ACMES
+1080 ACMEA

-1163 FFWKNPFLEQL
+1163 FFWKNPFLEEL

-1195 VQYLDELSEQEKE
+1195 VQYLNELTEQEKE

-1281 ITNCTNCES
+1281 ITNCTSCES

>member
-25 NETPQTRVIDIANN
+25 NETPQSRVRDIVNN
-39 AEIILGINGFADKFY
+39 AESILGINGFADKFY

-67 VWKNFSKEN
+67 VMKNFGKKN
-76 GSPISCVVG
+76 GSPIS
-85 DTWINTINGGKLAKD
+85 
-100 IEIGDLVLT
+100 
-109 HKNRFKKVVNVIPTK
+109 
-124 NKDDIYRLKVGTRMT
+124 
-139 NLYITGNH
+139 
-147 VVLTNLG
+147 
-154 WIRVDELDV
+154 
-163 NKHLIAVNGE
+163 
-173 LDYESSDFTID
+173 
-184 LKKYTDYNFIVED
+184 
-197 GFIKKSI
+197 
-204 ETKSKKSIKNNISET
+204 
-219 HVTYY
+219 
-224 SQPREFVDIDND
+224 
-236 LAWAFGL
+236 
-243 WFAEGSISINNK
+243 
-255 KEPNGIRITLN
+255 
-266 DKDESKYA
+266 
-274 NKWLSIMKDKFNLN
+274 
-288 GGYYISEVKG
+288 
-298 NGKNNSWISVNIN
+298 
-311 SKVIGNLFAS
+311 
-321 FGKGCKEKQLPD
+321 
-333 WLLNLPKDKLKHLLN
+333 
-348 GLLLGDGTKS
+348 
-358 NQGVRITLSNP
+358 
-369 KLLLQAYNI
+369 
-378 GLKLNHD
+378 
-385 MSLQMQEKAGKL
+385 
-397 STTTH
+397 
-402 VYTLTFREYNN
+402 
-413 SISKSSSNAGIKFS
+413 
-427 DGLTYCPI
+427 
-435 KVLEKTDKIE
+435 
-445 DVFDF
+445 
-450 TVEDDHSFSCAGVVV
+450 
-465 HNCFGIDI
+465 CFGIDI

-478 DILRGVAEIGMM
+478 DILKGGAEIGMM
-490 TKQGGGTAGY
+490 TKQGGGAAGY

-509 SISGG
+509 NISGG

-637 VSYDT
+637 
-642 LILTDNGYKCIGE
+642 
-655 LEDSFVN
+655 
-662 VWNGQDFSEVE
+662 
-673 INQTGENQTLFRVN
+673 
-687 TDSGYSLDCTEYHKW
+687 
-702 YVLESTESGKRTKP
+702 
-716 PRYKEVRTYEL
+716 
-727 KQGDKLIKFDLPILQ
+727 
-742 GFKELKYAYTQG
+742 
-754 FFSGDGYSNPDVKK
+754 
-768 SKISLYGEKK
+768 
-778 DLLLLIDVRNY
+778 
-789 YTQQGSIS
+789 
-797 RPTNEKAIYIDKV
+797 
-810 VDRINCYLPEDI
+810 
-822 INDKTFVPNSDY
+822 
-834 TIESRLNWLSG
+834 
-845 LVDSDGTIAK
+845 
-855 FDKSYTLQIGSIDK
+855 
-869 EFLKAVQL
+869 
-877 MLQTLGC
+877 
-884 DSKVTKSN
+884 
-892 NTKGLRL
+892 
-899 LPKNDGSGELGY
+899 
-911 YNCQQCYRLLIN
+911 
-923 GNSLWKLIELGFKLN
+923 
-938 RVDIK
+938 
-943 DAQKPNREC
+943 
-952 SQFIKVESVEQ
+952 
-963 LPDLHDTYCFTEPKR
+963 
-978 NMGMFNGILTGNCN
+978 N

-1006 ALSSVNLLH
+1006 ALSSINLLH

-1121 ERFTT
+1121 VRFTT

-1146 IEPLLSNCFVK
+1146 IEPLLSNCFLK

-1163 FFWKNPFLEQL
+1163 FFWKNPFLEEL
-1174 LEKKGLNNDDIWDKI
+1174 LKEKGLNNDDIWDKI

-1281 ITNCTNCES
+1281 ITNCSSCES

>member
-25 NETPQTRVIDIANN
+25 NETPQTRVRDIANN
-39 AEIILGINGFADKFY
+39 AENILCINGFADKFY

-67 VWKNFSKEN
+67 VWKNFGKEN
-76 GSPISCVVG
+76 GSPIS
-85 DTWINTINGGKLAKD
+85 
-100 IEIGDLVLT
+100 
-109 HKNRFKKVVNVIPTK
+109 
-124 NKDDIYRLKVGTRMT
+124 
-139 NLYITGNH
+139 
-147 VVLTNLG
+147 
-154 WIRVDELDV
+154 
-163 NKHLIAVNGE
+163 
-173 LDYESSDFTID
+173 
-184 LKKYTDYNFIVED
+184 
-197 GFIKKSI
+197 
-204 ETKSKKSIKNNISET
+204 
-219 HVTYY
+219 
-224 SQPREFVDIDND
+224 
-236 LAWAFGL
+236 
-243 WFAEGSISINNK
+243 
-255 KEPNGIRITLN
+255 
-266 DKDESKYA
+266 
-274 NKWLSIMKDKFNLN
+274 
-288 GGYYISEVKG
+288 
-298 NGKNNSWISVNIN
+298 
-311 SKVIGNLFAS
+311 
-321 FGKGCKEKQLPD
+321 
-333 WLLNLPKDKLKHLLN
+333 
-348 GLLLGDGTKS
+348 
-358 NQGVRITLSNP
+358 
-369 KLLLQAYNI
+369 
-378 GLKLNHD
+378 
-385 MSLQMQEKAGKL
+385 
-397 STTTH
+397 
-402 VYTLTFREYNN
+402 
-413 SISKSSSNAGIKFS
+413 
-427 DGLTYCPI
+427 
-435 KVLEKTDKIE
+435 
-445 DVFDF
+445 
-450 TVEDDHSFSCAGVVV
+450 
-465 HNCFGIDI
+465 CFGIDI

-509 SISGG
+509 KISGG

-576 SDDFMKRVENG
+576 SDDFMERVENG

-624 KDKNMMLR
+624 KDKNMTLR
-632 HSQMC
+632 HSQM
-637 VSYDT
+637 
-642 LILTDNGYKCIGE
+642 
-655 LEDSFVN
+655 
-662 VWNGQDFSEVE
+662 
-673 INQTGENQTLFRVN
+673 
-687 TDSGYSLDCTEYHKW
+687 
-702 YVLESTESGKRTKP
+702 
-716 PRYKEVRTYEL
+716 
-727 KQGDKLIKFDLPILQ
+727 
-742 GFKELKYAYTQG
+742 
-754 FFSGDGYSNPDVKK
+754 
-768 SKISLYGEKK
+768 
-778 DLLLLIDVRNY
+778 
-789 YTQQGSIS
+789 
-797 RPTNEKAIYIDKV
+797 
-810 VDRINCYLPEDI
+810 
-822 INDKTFVPNSDY
+822 
-834 TIESRLNWLSG
+834 
-845 LVDSDGTIAK
+845 
-855 FDKSYTLQIGSIDK
+855 
-869 EFLKAVQL
+869 
-877 MLQTLGC
+877 
-884 DSKVTKSN
+884 
-892 NTKGLRL
+892 
-899 LPKNDGSGELGY
+899 
-911 YNCQQCYRLLIN
+911 
-923 GNSLWKLIELGFKLN
+923 
-938 RVDIK
+938 
-943 DAQKPNREC
+943 
-952 SQFIKVESVEQ
+952 
-963 LPDLHDTYCFTEPKR
+963 
-978 NMGMFNGILTGNCN
+978 CN

-1006 ALSSVNLLH
+1006 ALSSINLLH
-1015 WDEIKNTD
+1015 WEEIKNTD

-1030 FMDAVYTEFI
+1030 FIDAVYTEFI
-1040 NKAENVPF
+1040 NKAENVSF

-1062 GIGVLGWHSYLQ
+1062 GVGVLGWHSYLQ

-1080 ACMES
+1080 ACMEA
-1085 NFKTTEIFKTIDERT
+1085 NFKTTEIFKAIDERT
-1100 LKASKELAVKY
+1100 LKASKELAVIY

-1163 FFWKNPFLEQL
+1163 FFWKNPFLEEL

-1281 ITNCTNCES
+1281 ITNCTSCES